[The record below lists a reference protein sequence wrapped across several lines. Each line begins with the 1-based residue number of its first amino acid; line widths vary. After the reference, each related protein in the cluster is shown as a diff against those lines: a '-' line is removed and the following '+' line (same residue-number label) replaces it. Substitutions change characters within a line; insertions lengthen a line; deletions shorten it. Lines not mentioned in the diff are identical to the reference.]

1 MYVLD
6 RIHVSFAQAHLLV
19 ILLEPFY
26 YNDQFVALFTK
37 LIAPRKLMSIE
48 GGAYNIKTRWYRSIV
63 RVCEKHLFC
72 KFL

>member
-6 RIHVSFAQAHLLV
+6 RIHVSSAQAHLSCYS
-19 ILLEPFY
+19 IGTFY

-48 GGAYNIKTRWYRSIV
+48 GGAYNRRNMVVSIV
-63 RVCEKHLFC
+63 LICEKHLVC
-72 KFL
+72 KFI

>member
-26 YNDQFVALFTK
+26 CNDQFVALFTK

-48 GGAYNIKTRWYRSIV
+48 GGAYNRRNMVVSIV
-63 RVCEKHLFC
+63 LICEKHLVC
-72 KFL
+72 KFI